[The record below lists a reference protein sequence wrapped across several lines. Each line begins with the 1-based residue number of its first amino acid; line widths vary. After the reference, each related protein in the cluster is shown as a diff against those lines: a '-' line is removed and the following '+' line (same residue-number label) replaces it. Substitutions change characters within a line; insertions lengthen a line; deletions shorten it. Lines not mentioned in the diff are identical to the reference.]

1 MTNKTHVVLSHK
13 HGSQQPGQHDGKGNH
28 CNTGNLVIKVTI
40 ITRKSLVPSVTM
52 VAAQTPLN
60 LATEATMVML
70 VNKISLNS
78 RTLYCKVPI
87 NFNVNQTSILSIHF
101 Q

>member
-1 MTNKTHVVLSHK
+1 MAANNLGNNDS
-13 HGSQQPGQHDGKGNH
+13 KGNH

-52 VAAQTPLN
+52 AATQTLLN

-70 VNKISLNS
+70 VNKVSIKAC
-78 RTLYCKVPI
+78 TLSCKVPVI
-87 NFNVNQTSILSIHF
+87 LMSIKL
-101 Q
+101 